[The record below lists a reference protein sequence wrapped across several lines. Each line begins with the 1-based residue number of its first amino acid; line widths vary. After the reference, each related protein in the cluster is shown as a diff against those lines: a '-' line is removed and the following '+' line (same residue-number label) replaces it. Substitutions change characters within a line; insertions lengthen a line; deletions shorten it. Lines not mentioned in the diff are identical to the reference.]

1 MLESRCSCLR
11 FLPAM
16 QQLYS
21 NHHRVERCAPRTC
34 TPYSGSETRRYRECR
49 WKRHR
54 GMCRRLRLQDQGRAA
69 LSARACCPT
78 RACLPRAHCHYPFR
92 MLHRSGRSA
101 HLQQIHEKV
110 RQEPGTED
118 THKQHFP
125 AGPAAIVAQG
135 IPGHV
140 NMPPEHVVR
149 VPPCVR
155 QGGVL
160 RAPCFLG
167 PCAPSRA
174 CRSRIPRAR
183 LSTEACCLEFLIRLS
198 TALWHA
204 CLRLSI

>member
-1 MLESRCSCLR
+1 MCASDLHSV
-11 FLPAM
+11 
-16 QQLYS
+16 Q
-21 NHHRVERCAPRTC
+21 RVGDE
-34 TPYSGSETRRYRECR
+34 
-49 WKRHR
+49 
-54 GMCRRLRLQDQGRAA
+54 A
-69 LSARACCPT
+69 LSGMQMEETPGNVPQAPFTGPRPGCTECT
-78 RACLPRAHCHYPFR
+78 RLLPLQEHAFLSALSLPFR

-118 THKQHFP
+118 THKQHCP

-149 VPPCVR
+149 VPPCAR

-160 RAPCFLG
+160 RAPCFPG
-167 PCAPSRA
+167 PCTPSRA